1 MIKAL
6 RRILAFF
13 LVIVSFFCV
22 QAQTDTS
29 SQTALVKAST
39 GHKTVTVPKAAVEYK
54 HFSST
59 LAFTHTLKN
68 KSFLSTYSVVSIVDT
83 IAGIPRK
90 KTGIVSINK
99 LIIPFEYDSVLFT
112 TGNEFIVQAHIVTK
126 RTYVCN
132 YLILDAQKKNVIDFK
147 AIRINFLGN
156 HLYDIHTATNR
167 FLYNSLTKRS
177 SATFDRFAILD
188 SAFILLSTA
197 SEYQLCDHSLN
208 DFISSPFK
216 VLLQSNDST
225 YNAVLYTEWDIY
237 KHTGEKLFAAVRC
250 DSIKASSEQAT
261 WDIYRNSNVYHRRY
275 ISRAETPLIVY
286 KDSITYSKT
295 LNISKLKYDTIKS
308 MLLFDSVYYQS
319 ANLLMYKKAGKYG
332 YSDTIGNV
340 KISHQYDTITAWHEN
355 MAAFMFKKKW
365 GYLTRREELTVQ
377 PYYIIALPFSNGT
390 APVFDGKKW
399 MFITKNGKNINSVM
413 YDSIQKTI
421 SGKWYVFNKG
431 QAGLCD
437 ITGRELIPPVY
448 EYLLDAGSDVFV
460 FKKEYLYGLIARD
473 RTIICKPMYDA
484 FQYDTGN
491 NCLLLK
497 HLYQTPLLFVIHK

>member
-1 MIKAL
+1 M
-6 RRILAFF
+6 
-13 LVIVSFFCV
+13 
-22 QAQTDTS
+22 
-29 SQTALVKAST
+29 
-39 GHKTVTVPKAAVEYK
+39 
-54 HFSST
+54 
-59 LAFTHTLKN
+59 
-68 KSFLSTYSVVSIVDT
+68 DT

-90 KTGIVSINK
+90 KTGIVSNNT
-99 LIIPFEYDSVLFT
+99 LIIPFQYDSVLFT
-112 TGNEFIVQAHIVTK
+112 TGNEFLAQMHVVTK
-126 RTYVCN
+126 RTYSCN
-132 YLILDAQKKNVIDFK
+132 YLILDAQKKSMIDF
-147 AIRINFLGN
+147 AATHINYLGN
-156 HLYDIHTATNR
+156 HLYDVHTKTNR

-177 SATFDRFAILD
+177 SPSFDTYQIRD
-188 SAFILLSTA
+188 SLFILTATA
-197 SEYQLCDHSLN
+197 SELQLLDHSLN
-208 DFISSPFK
+208 TFIGQPFK
-216 VLLQSNDST
+216 QLLQNDSV

-237 KHTGEKLFAAVRC
+237 KHTGKKLFSAVRC
-250 DSIKASSEQAT
+250 DSIKASTESGS
-261 WDIYRNSNVYHRRY
+261 WNVYRNGNTYHRRY

-286 KDSITYSKT
+286 KDSATYSKI

-308 MLLFDSVYYQS
+308 MIHFDTVYYQS

-332 YSDTIGNV
+332 YCDTMGNV

-355 MAAFMFKKKW
+355 MAAFVFKKKW

-377 PYYIIALPFSNGT
+377 PYYLTALPFNHGT
-390 APVFDGKKW
+390 APVYDGKKW

-431 QAGLCD
+431 LAGLCD

-460 FKKEYLYGLIARD
+460 FKKEFLYGLIDSD

-484 FQYDTGN
+484 FQYDKEN

-497 HLYQTPLLFVIHK
+497 HLYQSPLLFVIHK